1 MKKGV
6 AKVSDSMTKTA
17 EVTRKLTFTQ
27 GSSSPRREPR
37 TIMGATGMDIG
48 ELQQKISD
56 AERELGAVR
65 SQLDKTKQQ
74 AKTAEIQAQESG
86 RTNRKLLTE
95 IQTLTDMSNRK
106 DRQAENAKATAFFF
120 ESQLKKY
127 MEEIEHARAGMTH
140 LKTIEDE
147 MDTAKREAFQAQ
159 KKVDEEYKL
168 MRAKINTLQKKYQE
182 DIIGLKDA
190 IQLAHEQLVLET
202 ENSISLHEEAEK
214 RLNDLVKDRQVVDVE
229 QMQASIQ
236 TTHSQVFEDVEKE
249 VESLKVQLEVSM
261 ESSESN
267 EQVMTSIKGEM
278 DRIMRRLRALQETDK
293 H

>member
-1 MKKGV
+1 MM
-6 AKVSDSMTKTA
+6 SIT
-17 EVTRKLTFTQ
+17 EE
-27 GSSSPRREPR
+27 GSSETSPSPRREPR

-56 AERELGAVR
+56 AEKELGTIR

-140 LKTIEDE
+140 LKEIEDE
-147 MDTAKREAFQAQ
+147 MDTAKRESFQAQ
-159 KKVDEEYKL
+159 KKVDEEYKH

-202 ENSISLHEEAEK
+202 ENSINLHEEAEK
-214 RLNDLVKDRQVVDVE
+214 RLNDLVKDRKVVDVE
-229 QMQASIQ
+229 QMQASLQ

-261 ESSESN
+261 ESSESS

-278 DRIMRRLRALQETDK
+278 DRIMRRLRALQDVEK